1 VEDTDA
7 LPGSELVTKGLSDL
21 ARRDATAEALLVS
34 IAARRLAASGHVV
47 AEPFAE
53 PELRLYALLA
63 EDDADAA
70 HGRYNTLLR
79 KLSSYARAAECVAP

>member
-1 VEDTDA
+1 MEDTDA

-34 IAARRLAASGHVV
+34 IEARRLAASGHVV
-47 AEPFAE
+47 VEPFGE

-63 EDDADAA
+63 EDDADSA
-70 HGRYNTLLR
+70 HGRYNALLR

>member
-1 VEDTDA
+1 VEDGDA

-34 IAARRLAASGHVV
+34 IAAQRLAASGHAV
-47 AEPFAE
+47 AEPFAD

-63 EDDADAA
+63 EDDADSA
-70 HGRYNTLLR
+70 HGRYNALLR
-79 KLSSYARAAECVAP
+79 KLSSYARASECVAP

>member
-1 VEDTDA
+1 MQDDLS

-34 IAARRLAASGHVV
+34 IGARRLAASGHVV
-47 AEPFAE
+47 TEPFAE

-63 EDDADAA
+63 EDDANSA
-70 HGRYNTLLR
+70 HGRYNALLR